1 MSYDPPVSALLTQ
14 GDVRFQ
20 QGGWP
25 DYVAT
30 YGFDAS
36 HVPELIRMA
45 TDPELNSQADEPEIW
60 APVHAWRALG
70 QLRAAEAI
78 EPLIGLFDLI
88 ENDDFVPEAADAIAM
103 IGPAAL
109 PPLVRHLA
117 DTARPLYSRTLAVE
131 AIATI
136 GRHHPSARDDVVATL
151 ISHLERFE
159 SNDREVNAFLVYG
172 LLDLRVTQPAAVA
185 AMEAAHAAECVDESV
200 CGDWEDVQVELGL
213 LPGRLTPKL
222 HPLFERLA
230 ARARAYE
237 GTADFVPPSP
247 QIART
252 NKKKSKA
259 KARHKMAKQSR
270 RRNRRRR

>member
-1 MSYDPPVSALLTQ
+1 
-14 GDVRFQ
+14 
-20 QGGWP
+20 
-25 DYVAT
+25 
-30 YGFDAS
+30 
-36 HVPELIRMA
+36 
-45 TDPELNSQADEPEIW
+45 
-60 APVHAWRALG
+60 
-70 QLRAAEAI
+70 
-78 EPLIGLFDLI
+78 
-88 ENDDFVPEAADAIAM
+88 M

-131 AIATI
+131 AIAKI

-270 RRNRRRR
+270 RCNRRRR